1 MSKANHVLL
10 SGIGDGRLKRIWVGT
25 SPCIRFMDALLLGF
39 AIISSHD
46 ILVASEVCCW

>member
-1 MSKANHVLL
+1 MSKANHVLV
-10 SGIGDGRLKRIWVGT
+10 SGIGDGRLKRIWMGT
-25 SPCIRFMDALLLGF
+25 FPCSRFMDASLLNL